1 MLLREIINPNPSIRR
16 LLNDIQFVT
25 DSDENA
31 AIEKRLIKKR
41 IKPTLNNMKR
51 YLLWC
56 FLTPIQELPL
66 PERKIIQRLVRP
78 DRYE

>member
-1 MLLREIINPNPSIRR
+1 MLLHEVINPNPTLRR

-25 DSDENA
+25 DSNENA
-31 AIEKRLIKKR
+31 TIEKRLIKKR
-41 IKPTLNNMKR
+41 IKPTLINMKR

-78 DRYE
+78 DPYE